1 MRGREDAAR
10 GAALIVS
17 VDIDC
22 ALLDLLS
29 PVVVTVVSRG
39 AFFLLLLLFVVFLA
53 GLCRFL
59 DVSLACI
66 GHLRLCARELAEGRV
81 DVTQQV
87 RTKTTKSSG
96 GGGGTAT

>member
-1 MRGREDAAR
+1 MSHAGGCCAR
-10 GAALIVS
+10 CSVNS
-17 VDIDC
+17 ECTVDIDC

-39 AFFLLLLLFVVFLA
+39 AFFCAAVCCFLA
-53 GLCRFL
+53 GLYRFL
-59 DVSLACI
+59 DVSLASI

-87 RTKTTKSSG
+87 RTKTTKSRG
-96 GGGGTAT
+96 AAA